1 MLALRWFIEPL
12 QISVLA
18 QIFDFTFPFMKLL
31 RLASS
36 KEECKAFD
44 FREELCVC
52 TERYSDDIRSDGWG
66 ILKELW
72 G

>member
-44 FREELCVC
+44 FREELCESEPVAREASSRV
-52 TERYSDDIRSDGWG
+52 TP
-66 ILKELW
+66 
-72 G
+72 

>member
-1 MLALRWFIEPL
+1 
-12 QISVLA
+12 
-18 QIFDFTFPFMKLL
+18 MKLL